1 LVEQKDIPATGRHT
15 KVTDA
20 AVAATCTTA
29 GKTEGSH
36 CGVCGNVIVAQQVIP
51 ATGHTK
57 VSDAAVAATLTTAG
71 KTEGSHCSVCGEVL
85 EAQSDIPYLK
95 TVTLKKTSLVYTGK
109 ALKSA
114 VTVKDSN
121 GNTISSSNYMLTY
134 KNNKKVGTATVTVT
148 FKGSYSGTKTLNF
161 NIVPKATKLTL
172 AAKSKSIKV
181 TWKKQTAQ
189 TTGYQI
195 QYSTSSKF
203 TGAKTVTVKS
213 SKTTSTTIKKLKA
226 KKTYYVRIRT
236 YKKVGSKMVYSAW
249 SGTKKVTT
257 KK

>member
-1 LVEQKDIPATGRHT
+1 M
-15 KVTDA
+15 
-20 AVAATCTTA
+20 
-29 GKTEGSH
+29 EGSH
-36 CGVCGNVIVAQQVIP
+36 CSVCGNVIVAQQVIP

-57 VSDAAVAATLTTAG
+57 VTDAAVAATLTAAG
-71 KTEGSHCSVCGEVL
+71 KTEGSHCGVCGEVF
-85 EAQSDIPYLK
+85 EAQSDIPYPK

-109 ALKSA
+109 ALKPA

-121 GNTISSSNYMLTY
+121 GNTISSSNYTLTY

-148 FKGSYSGTKTLNF
+148 FTGNYSGTKAINF
-161 NIVPKATKLTL
+161 DIVPKATTLTL

-181 TWKKQTAQ
+181 TWKKQIAQ

-213 SKTTSTTIKKLKA
+213 SKTTSKTIKNLKA

-236 YKKVGSKMVYSAW
+236 YKKVGSKTVYSAW